1 VSVEA
6 VAPTSAP
13 REPEA
18 WVFDAIGTRW
28 QIDTDREVPSALRQ
42 AIAARI
48 DQFDRDYSRFREDS
62 LVTRLARSA
71 GAYRVPADAQPLID
85 VYERLYR
92 ATSGAV
98 TPFVGDTLVALG
110 YDAQYS
116 LVPAAAAAAAVAAV
130 APAGQ
135 DVPATVPRLADVVAD
150 ASALRAGSV
159 VHTTRPVTVD
169 VGAAGKGYLVD
180 LVAALLDDA
189 GFDTFTVDASG
200 DLFRRGTPIRVALEH
215 PYDPSKAIGVVE
227 LGDAALCASATNRR
241 AWGNGLHHVI
251 DGRTGLP
258 TPQVAATW
266 TLAADARTADG
277 VATALFFT
285 DPTVLREEFGTDGVR
300 IFSSGR
306 LERTPT
312 FQGEIFV

>member
-13 REPEA
+13 RETEA

-28 QIDTDREVPSALRQ
+28 QIDTEREVPAALRR

-71 GAYRVPADAQPLID
+71 GAYRVPADAQPLIE
-85 VYERLYR
+85 VYERLHR
-92 ATSGAV
+92 VTAGAV

-116 LVPAAAAAAAVAAV
+116 LVPAAAAAVAGAQT
-130 APAGQ
+130 GQ
-135 DVPATVPRLADVVAD
+135 DVSATVPRLADVVAD
-150 ASALRAGSV
+150 ASELRAGSV

-200 DLFRRGTPIRVALEH
+200 DLFRRGAPIRVALEH

-266 TLAADARTADG
+266 ALAADARTADG

-285 DPTVLREEFGTDGVR
+285 DPTALREEFGADGVR

>member
-1 VSVEA
+1 MSVEA

-13 REPEA
+13 RETEA

-28 QIDTDREVPSALRQ
+28 QIDTEREVPAALRR

-71 GAYRVPADAQPLID
+71 GAYRVPADAQPLIE
-85 VYERLYR
+85 VYERLHR
-92 ATSGAV
+92 VTAGAV

-116 LVPAAAAAAAVAAV
+116 LVPAASAVAA
-130 APAGQ
+130 AGQ

-150 ASALRAGSV
+150 ASELRAGSV

-200 DLFRRGTPIRVALEH
+200 DLFRRGAPIRVALEH

-266 TLAADARTADG
+266 ALASDARTADG

-285 DPTVLREEFGTDGVR
+285 DPTVLREEFGADGVR

>member
-1 VSVEA
+1 MSVEA

-18 WVFDAIGTRW
+18 WIFDAIGTRW
-28 QIDTDREVPSALRQ
+28 QIDTDRYVPSDLRR

-62 LVTRLARSA
+62 LVTLLARSA

-85 VYERLYR
+85 IYERLYR
-92 ATSGAV
+92 ATAGAV

-116 LVPAAAAAAAVAAV
+116 LVPAAAAAA
-130 APAGQ
+130 PAGQ
-135 DVPATVPRLADVVAD
+135 DVSATVPRLADVVAD
-150 ASALRAGSV
+150 ASELRAGSV
-159 VHTTRPVTVD
+159 VRTTRPVTVD

-241 AWGNGLHHVI
+241 AWGKGLHHVI

-266 TLAADARTADG
+266 ALAADARTADG

-285 DPTVLREEFGTDGVR
+285 DPTVLREEFGADGVR

>member
-13 REPEA
+13 RETEA

-28 QIDTDREVPSALRQ
+28 QIDTEREVPAALRR

-71 GAYRVPADAQPLID
+71 GAYRVPADAQPLIE
-85 VYERLYR
+85 VYERLHR
-92 ATSGAV
+92 VTAGAV

-116 LVPAAAAAAAVAAV
+116 LVPAAAAAVAGAQT
-130 APAGQ
+130 GQ
-135 DVPATVPRLADVVAD
+135 DVSATVPRLADVVAD
-150 ASALRAGSV
+150 ASELRAGSV
-159 VHTTRPVTVD
+159 VHTIRPVTVD

-200 DLFRRGTPIRVALEH
+200 DLFRRGAPIRVALEH

-266 TLAADARTADG
+266 ALAADARTADG

-285 DPTVLREEFGTDGVR
+285 DPTALREEFGADGVR

>member
-1 VSVEA
+1 MSVEA

-18 WVFDAIGTRW
+18 WIFDAIGTRW

-48 DQFDRDYSRFREDS
+48 DQFDRDYSRFRDDS

-92 ATSGAV
+92 VTSGAV
-98 TPFVGDTLVALG
+98 TPFVGDTLVSLG

-116 LVPAAAAAAAVAAV
+116 LVPAAAAAAGT
-130 APAGQ
+130 GQ
-135 DVPATVPRLADVVAD
+135 DVAVTVPRLVDVVDD
-150 ASALRAGSV
+150 ASVLRAGSV

-266 TLAADARTADG
+266 ALAADARTADG

-285 DPTVLREEFGTDGVR
+285 DPTALREEFGADGVR

-306 LERTPT
+306 LERTPA

>member
-1 VSVEA
+1 MSVEA

-28 QIDTDREVPSALRQ
+28 QIDTHREVPSALRR

-85 VYERLYR
+85 VYERLHR
-92 ATSGAV
+92 VTAGAV

-116 LVPAAAAAAAVAAV
+116 LVPVPVPAAAAVAQT
-130 APAGQ
+130 GQ
-135 DVPATVPRLADVVAD
+135 DVSAAVPRLADVVAD
-150 ASALRAGSV
+150 ASELRAGSV

-266 TLAADARTADG
+266 ALAADARTADG

-285 DPTVLREEFGTDGVR
+285 DPMALREEFGADGVR

>member
-1 VSVEA
+1 VSFEA

-13 REPEA
+13 RQPER

-28 QIDTDREVPSALRQ
+28 QIDSDREVPSALRQ
-42 AIAARI
+42 SIAARI
-48 DQFDRDYSRFREDS
+48 DQFDRDYSRFRDDS
-62 LVTRLARSA
+62 LVTRLARSV

-85 VYERLYR
+85 VYKRLYR

-98 TPFVGDTLVALG
+98 TPFVGDTLVSMG

-116 LVPAAAAAAAVAAV
+116 LVPAVT
-130 APAGQ
+130 PTGQ
-135 DVPATVPRLADVVAD
+135 DVPATVPRLADVVDD

-180 LVAALLDDA
+180 LVVAMLDDA

-200 DLFRRGTPIRVALEH
+200 DLFRRGAPIRVALEH

-266 TLAADARTADG
+266 ALAADARTADG

-285 DPTVLREEFGTDGVR
+285 DPTALREEFGADGVR

-306 LERTPT
+306 LERVPT

>member
-1 VSVEA
+1 MSVEA

-18 WVFDAIGTRW
+18 WIFDAIGTRW
-28 QIDTDREVPSALRQ
+28 QIDTNREVPPALRQ

-62 LVTRLARSA
+62 LVTRLSRSA
-71 GAYRVPADAQPLID
+71 GAYRVPADAQPLIE

-92 ATSGAV
+92 ATAGAV

-116 LVPAAAAAAAVAAV
+116 LVPAAAAVAQT
-130 APAGQ
+130 GQ
-135 DVPATVPRLADVVAD
+135 DVSAAVPRLADVVAD
-150 ASALRAGSV
+150 ASELRAGSL

-180 LVAALLDDA
+180 LVAAMLDDA

-200 DLFRRGTPIRVALEH
+200 DLFRRGAPIRVALEH

-266 TLAADARTADG
+266 ALAADARTADG

-285 DPTVLREEFGTDGVR
+285 DPTALREEFGADGVR

>member
-1 VSVEA
+1 VTLEA

-13 REPEA
+13 RSPEA

-28 QIDTDREVPSALRQ
+28 QIDTDREVPSALRR

-48 DQFDRDYSRFREDS
+48 DQFDRDYSRFRDDS

-85 VYERLYR
+85 VYERLFR

-98 TPFVGDTLVALG
+98 TPFVGDALVSLG

-116 LVPAAAAAAAVAAV
+116 LVPAAD
-130 APAGQ
+130 PAG
-135 DVPATVPRLADVVAD
+135 PAEPSHPTSVPRMADVVD
-150 ASALRAGSV
+150 DVSELRAGSV

-180 LVAALLDDA
+180 LVVALLDDA
-189 GFDTFTVDASG
+189 GYDTFTVDASG
-200 DLFRRGTPIRVALEH
+200 DMFRRGAPIRVALEH
-215 PYDPSKAIGVVE
+215 PYDPSKAVGVVE

-251 DGRTGLP
+251 DGRTGRP

-266 TLAADARTADG
+266 ALHADARTADG

-285 DPTVLREEFGTDGVR
+285 DPTALREEFGADGVR

>member
-1 VSVEA
+1 MSGEA

-13 REPEA
+13 RGPEPY
-18 WVFDAIGTRW
+18 VFDAIGTRW
-28 QIDTDREVPSALRQ
+28 QIDTDREVPTALRQ

-71 GAYRVPADAQPLID
+71 GAYRVPADAQPLIE

-92 ATSGAV
+92 VTSGAV
-98 TPFVGDTLVALG
+98 TPFVGDALVSLG

-116 LVPAAAAAAAVAAV
+116 LVPAAAEP
-130 APAGQ
+130 APS
-135 DVPATVPRLADVVAD
+135 TVLRLADVVD
-150 ASALRAGSV
+150 DTSAVRAGSV

-169 VGAAGKGYLVD
+169 VGAVGKGYLVD
-180 LVAALLDDA
+180 LVVALLDDA
-189 GFDTFTVDASG
+189 GFDSFTVDASG
-200 DLFRRGTPIRVALEH
+200 DLFRRGAPIRVALEH
-215 PYDPSKAIGVVE
+215 PYDPSKAVGVVE

-266 TLAADARTADG
+266 ALAADARTADG

-285 DPTVLREEFGTDGVR
+285 DPSALREEFGADGVR

>member
-6 VAPTSAP
+6 VAPTSAQ

-18 WVFDAIGTRW
+18 WIFDAIGTRW

-62 LVTRLARSA
+62 LVTRLASSA
-71 GAYRVPADAQPLID
+71 GAYRVPADAQPLIE
-85 VYERLYR
+85 VYERLHR
-92 ATSGAV
+92 VTAGAV

-116 LVPAAAAAAAVAAV
+116 LVPAAAAGTAVAAV

-135 DVPATVPRLADVVAD
+135 DVSATVPRLADVVED
-150 ASALRAGSV
+150 ASELRAGSV

-189 GFDTFTVDASG
+189 GFNTFTVDASG

-266 TLAADARTADG
+266 ALAADARTADG

-285 DPTVLREEFGTDGVR
+285 DPTVLREEFGADGVR